1 MGDEAASRQPGCRD
15 AIWLSLGAESL
26 NSLRGGATE
35 MLKGGASLWKERR
48 RSSEHQKHI
57 SEGLDSL
64 LVYVEGS
71 WAPERGEHLPEVTHR

>member
-1 MGDEAASRQPGCRD
+1 MQRRHLAQLRSGVLEQP
-15 AIWLSLGAESL
+15 A
-26 NSLRGGATE
+26 GGATE

>member
-1 MGDEAASRQPGCRD
+1 MQRRHLAQLRSGVLEQP
-15 AIWLSLGAESL
+15 A
-26 NSLRGGATE
+26 GG
-35 MLKGGASLWKERR
+35 GHGASLWKERR